1 MTNIRPIW
9 TPADAVDTAQQFALE
24 LANAERGDSI
34 HQTAVRGVK
43 PGSMRPVSAAHDA
56 NPFWAEVV
64 AAPRTA
70 PLLRLVT
77 PGRER
82 RGRLH
87 DGLAVALLLILCAA
101 LGVVA
106 VLATV
111 PR

>member
-1 MTNIRPIW
+1 MSNVYPIW

-24 LANAERGDSI
+24 LANAERGESL
-34 HQTAVRGVK
+34 HQTAVRGVN
-43 PGSMRPVSAAHDA
+43 PGSMRSASAAHDA
-56 NPFWAEVV
+56 NPFWAEAV

-70 PLLRLVT
+70 PRLRLVT

-101 LGVVA
+101 LGC
-106 VLATV
+106 LALLASV